1 MDRHAL
7 EAVLVC
13 RADGQ
18 DATYDQTLE
27 VVLAGQGKT
36 PRQALEAIPAS
47 EWSTS
52 AFPHAHRTA
61 AQPVS
66 AAAASSSYR
75 THAVKGYSPFG
86 SGETGEFATFR
97 QGREVWDEDV
107 ELREAV
113 EDDLRLFAERADHSE
128 GFILTTP
135 SSTAFSGLSSSFLTR
150 TIRDEF
156 PKLPVWSAGI
166 LTNARGWKRADTN
179 RSKAQRVL
187 NEALALVET
196 EEYASMY
203 LPVQPV
209 RGWDEKREEAWRK
222 YLRDDVD
229 RCESYR
235 TVLTMHLQ
243 SAGSEL
249 REPGALSE
257 IPTLL
262 NYRTT
267 TRIASISGMT
277 PLLTDPWLRRRT
289 EEGEGEERW
298 RETVRGL
305 EKGWSAWEEEEEEER
320 DEEVDDPSR
329 RAKRTTSKGLSSS
342 SRSDQIPYARYS
354 ILRGLDFEESQ
365 ALGPVLEE
373 YVKPLREP
381 LVRWVSLPDP
391 YPLLPGSTPPIFR
404 GLHPQT
410 GLPLVLPPTPLPK
423 LPSASSSTSVL
434 FGNDPTAPKWPSA
447 MDFTQQPTSIPLMTT
462 LSTDPAQTT
471 PYVKHLLSTLTE
483 LRRVRAPVLKEYEA
497 DGEDGSIW
505 SECREAL
512 ERVLDEYD
520 GGELDEGDKDED
532 EDWEST
538 EQQDEFDL

>member
-1 MDRHAL
+1 MERHAL
-7 EAVLVC
+7 EAVLVS
-13 RADGQ
+13 RADGH
-18 DATYDQTLE
+18 DATYDQTLD

-36 PRQALEAIPAS
+36 PRQALEAI
-47 EWSTS
+47 
-52 AFPHAHRTA
+52 
-61 AQPVS
+61 
-66 AAAASSSYR
+66 SYK
-75 THAVKGYSPFG
+75 THAVNGYSPFG

-97 QGREVWDEDV
+97 QGREVWDEHV

-128 GFILTTP
+128 GFILTSP
-135 SSTAFSGLSSSFLTR
+135 PSTAFSGLASTFLTR

-156 PKLPVWSAGI
+156 PKLPVWSTGM
-166 LTNARGWKRADTN
+166 LTDATGWKRADTA

-187 NEALALVET
+187 NEALALVEMG
-196 EEYASMY
+196 EYASMF

-209 RGWDEKREEAWRK
+209 RGWDEKRKEPWRK

-249 REPGALSE
+249 REPDALSE

-267 TRIASISGMT
+267 TRIASISGMA
-277 PLLTDPWLRRRT
+277 PLLTEPWLRRRT
-289 EEGEGEERW
+289 ELGEAEELW
-298 RETVRGL
+298 RERVRGM
-305 EKGWSAWEEEEEEER
+305 EKAWGRWEEKEGER
-320 DEEVDDPSR
+320 DEEMDDLYRPSR
-329 RAKRTTSKGLSSS
+329 LRSNGTSSS

-381 LVRWVSLPDP
+381 LVRWVSLPDA
-391 YPLLPGSTPPIFR
+391 YPLLPGSTPPIFC

-410 GLPLVLPPTPLPK
+410 GLPLVLPPAPLPK
-423 LPSASSSTSVL
+423 LPSSSSSTSVL

-447 MDFTQQPTSIPLMTT
+447 MEFTQQPSSIPLMTT

-471 PYVKHLLSTLTE
+471 PYIKHLVSTLTE

-512 ERVLDEYD
+512 ERVLDEYG

-532 EDWEST
+532 EDWGAT

>member
-18 DATYDQTLE
+18 DATYDETLD
-27 VVLAGQGKT
+27 VVLAGPGKT

-52 AFPHAHRTA
+52 ASPHAHRTA
-61 AQPVS
+61 AQSVS
-66 AAAASSSYR
+66 SAASSS

-128 GFILTTP
+128 GFILTSPT
-135 SSTAFSGLSSSFLTR
+135 STAFSGLSSSFLTH
-150 TIRDEF
+150 TVRDDF
-156 PKLPVWSAGI
+156 PKLPVC
-166 LTNARGWKRADTN
+166 
-179 RSKAQRVL
+179 KAQRVL
-187 NEALALVET
+187 NEALALVEM
-196 EEYASMY
+196 EEYASIY

-209 RGWDEKREEAWRK
+209 RGWDEKREEGWRK

-229 RCESYR
+229 RCDSYK

-249 REPGALSE
+249 REPNALSE

-267 TRIASISGMT
+267 TRIASLSGVA
-277 PLLTDPWLRRRT
+277 PLFTEPWLRRRT
-289 EEGEGEERW
+289 EEGESEEGW
-298 RETVRGL
+298 RERVRGL
-305 EKGWSAWEEEEEEER
+305 EKGWSAWEEDQEEER
-320 DEEVDDPSR
+320 DEAADNPSR
-329 RAKRTTSKGLSSS
+329 PSKRTTKNGLSPS
-342 SRSDQIPYARYS
+342 SRPEQIPYARYS
-354 ILRGLDFEESQ
+354 ILRGLDFDKSQ
-365 ALGPVLEE
+365 ALGRVLEE

-391 YPLLPGSTPPIFR
+391 YPLLPGSTLPIFR

-447 MDFTQQPTSIPLMTT
+447 MDFTQQPTSLPLMTT

-471 PYVKHLLSTLTE
+471 PYIKHLLSTLTE

-512 ERVLDEYD
+512 ERVLDEYG

-532 EDWEST
+532 EDWEAT

>member
-1 MDRHAL
+1 MNRHAL

-18 DATYDQTLE
+18 DATYDQTLD

-47 EWSTS
+47 DWSTS
-52 AFPHAHRTA
+52 ASPHAHRTA
-61 AQPVS
+61 AQPVPT
-66 AAAASSSYR
+66 AGASSSYR

-86 SGETGEFATFR
+86 SGDTGEFATFR

-113 EDDLRLFAERADHSE
+113 EDDLRLFAERADHCE
-128 GFILTTP
+128 GFILTSS
-135 SSTAFSGLSSSFLTR
+135 SSTAFSGLSSSFLTY
-150 TIRDEF
+150 TIRDDF
-156 PKLPVWSAGI
+156 PKLPVWSTGT
-166 LTNARGWKRADTN
+166 LTNARGWKRADTG

-187 NEALALVET
+187 NEALALVEMD
-196 EEYASMY
+196 EYASMY
-203 LPVQPV
+203 MPVQPV
-209 RGWDEKREEAWRK
+209 RGWDEKREEGWRK

-229 RCESYR
+229 RFESYK

-249 REPGALSE
+249 REPGALSD

-267 TRIASISGMT
+267 TRIASISGMA
-277 PLLTDPWLRRRT
+277 PLLTEPWLRRRT
-289 EEGEGEERW
+289 EEGESEEGW
-298 RETVRGL
+298 RERVRVM
-305 EKGWSAWEEEEEEER
+305 EKGWSAWEEEDVER
-320 DEEVDDPSR
+320 DEKADDPSR
-329 RAKRTTSKGLSSS
+329 PSKRTISNGLSPS
-342 SRSDQIPYARYS
+342 SRTDQIPYARYS

-365 ALGPVLEE
+365 ALGLVLEE
-373 YVKPLREP
+373 FVKPLREP

-391 YPLLPGSTPPIFR
+391 YPLLLGSTPPVFR

-447 MDFTQQPTSIPLMTT
+447 VDFTQQPASIPLMTT

-497 DGEDGSIW
+497 DGEDGSTW

-512 ERVLDEYD
+512 ERVLDEYG

-532 EDWEST
+532 EDWEAT
-538 EQQDEFDL
+538 EQQDDFDL